1 MGGRLAGLRPGD
13 AADLEQFVLFSDVE
27 IQCDAG
33 QTVGPRCGTAQRLGS
48 DRADQQSRSPGV
60 HRCRT
65 NRQHRFGDLLPRPH
79 PFHDLDPLCHLAHG
93 LRRRVRA
100 DGQIVLLTAAHPD
113 ADGEPAAAEHVA
125 GGQ

>member
-1 MGGRLAGLRPGD
+1 MGFRLAGLRPGG
-13 AADLEQFVLFSDVE
+13 AADLEQFVLFGNVE

-33 QTVGPRCGTAQRLGS
+33 QTVGPRRGTAQRLGS
-48 DRADQQSRSPGV
+48 DGADQQSGPPGV
-60 HRCRT
+60 HRHRA
-65 NRQHRFGDLLPRPH
+65 NRQHGFGDLLPRPD

-93 LRRRVRA
+93 LRRRIRA